1 MDQISKNPYLSAKV
15 RVGRAKE
22 HLNTLKIEG
31 RAFWESRPYIY
42 FAEPN
47 PDRRTKTYK
56 CRLVKPMP
64 ETFHVLTIEAAEH
77 LRAAL
82 DHLGYSAA
90 VLGGK
95 REPKSAYFPIAD
107 SAAKLETDVIRRG
120 RCKDL
125 PPDILALFRAL
136 EPYKG
141 GKAAAVWTL
150 NRICNS
156 SKHRLIT
163 EIRLESAYANV
174 SLMALPPGSIMLP
187 HKWDSEK
194 NEVSYFSTPLGA
206 EPKYDFEVA
215 FFIAFGPVKPVAGQP
230 VVPTL
235 FSIADVVT
243 EIVMMTEAESRRVG
257 LIPAT

>member
-1 MDQISKNPYLSAKV
+1 VVEPYLSAKI

-22 HLNTLKIEG
+22 QINTLKIEG
-31 RAFWESRPYIY
+31 RAFWESRPHI
-42 FAEPN
+42 FIAEPN
-47 PDRRTKTYK
+47 PDGRTQTYK
-56 CRLVKPMP
+56 CRLIKPIP
-64 ETFHVLTIEAAEH
+64 GKFDILAIEAVEH

-82 DHLGYSAA
+82 DHLGYAA
-90 VLGGK
+90 SVLGGK

-107 SAAKLETDVIRRG
+107 SAAKLETDVIGRG

-125 PPDILALFRAL
+125 PPDILALFRTF
-136 EPYKG
+136 EPCYG

-163 EIRLESAYANV
+163 EIRLQSAYANV
-174 SLMALPPGSIMLP
+174 SLIALPPGSRMLP
-187 HKWDSEK
+187 QEWDAEK
-194 NEVSYFSTPLGA
+194 NEVSYFITPLGMQ
-206 EPKYDFEVA
+206 PKYDFEVA
-215 FFIAFGPVKPVAGQP
+215 FYIAFGPIDPVKGQP

-243 EIVMMTEAESRRVG
+243 DIVMMTEAESRRVG
-257 LIPAT
+257 LVQ